1 MSHDV
6 KYIGLDVHK
15 EAIVIA
21 VLNGTGRL
29 VMETILGPL
38 DLSTV
43 ERAWLVSQHFGGKP
57 SAQWVNTWSGV
68 RSEGNMTGSNVLS
81 PRLT

>member
-1 MSHDV
+1 MVCIMTYRKEHPRELRKVADV
-6 KYIGLDVHK
+6 SS
-15 EAIVIA
+15 E
-21 VLNGTGRL
+21 R
-29 VMETILGPL
+29 

-43 ERAWLVSQHFGGKP
+43 ERAWLVSQHFGGKT
-57 SAQWVNTWSGV
+57 SAQWVNTWSRV